1 MPPSEAAIEALAED
15 FEHGFRDRL
24 GPIRQVGLEAEFP
37 LVTED
42 GRAGD
47 LQLLWPAILEDSS
60 FTAEYEDP
68 QTRSLI
74 VSARRSGT
82 AFAAEVGRG
91 TLELSLGPYEDLWAL
106 QAALDGAL
114 GKAVASAQRRGLQLL
129 GFGIQPRTPARA
141 GLMTPRRHYRA
152 LLRSA
157 GRAWLPL
164 TTTAS
169 SQLHVDISR
178 REIASAVNAMNL
190 VSGPL
195 IAWAG
200 NSSVYGGRA
209 GAALSGRE
217 ALLSALGEHR
227 YGMTPR
233 RIKDAPDWV
242 SYLADYRFFVDRRGG
257 KLVPLRIP
265 FRTWLDRDGAHLSRA
280 DRLHEFLWHEHY
292 VWNSARARL
301 DHSTIEVR
309 PACEQPPGSLL
320 AIHALTLG
328 WVESLADLEAYFS
341 DAVGEDSWPAMI
353 RYRREA
359 VRDGLQA
366 APPAAHMLPELLE
379 ISRRALV
386 RRGRNEEQFLDP
398 IAARLESGENPGL
411 QARAIFQSRGM
422 QALVRSV
429 RIEAN

>member
-1 MPPSEAAIEALAED
+1 MPPSDAAIDALAED
-15 FEHGFRDRL
+15 FAHGFREHL

-37 LVTED
+37 VVTED

-47 LQLLWPAILEDSS
+47 IRLLWPAILEDSS
-60 FTAEYEDP
+60 FTAEYDDP
-68 QTRSLI
+68 NTRSLI

-82 AFAAEVGRG
+82 AFAAEVGRA
-91 TLELSLGPYEDLWAL
+91 TLELSLGPHEDLWAL
-106 QAALDGAL
+106 QAAFEGAL
-114 GKAVASAQRRGLQLL
+114 GKAVASAHRIGLQLL

-141 GLMTPRRHYRA
+141 SLMTPRRHYRA
-152 LLRSA
+152 LLRAA

-178 REIASAVNAMNL
+178 REIASAVNVMNL

-209 GAALSGRE
+209 GSALSGRE
-217 ALLSALGEHR
+217 TLLSALGEHR

-233 RIKDAPDWV
+233 RINDTFDWV
-242 SYLADYRFFVDRRGG
+242 SYLADHRFFVDRRGG
-257 KLVPLRIP
+257 KFVPLRIP
-265 FRTWLDRDGAHLSRA
+265 FRGWLDRSGARLSRA
-280 DRLHEFLWHEHY
+280 DRLREFLWHEHY

-309 PACEQPPGSLL
+309 PACQQPPGSPL

-328 WVESLADLEAYFS
+328 WVESLADLEAYFA
-341 DAVGEDSWPAMI
+341 DAVGEDAWPVMI
-353 RYRREA
+353 RYRRGA

-366 APPAAHMLPELLE
+366 SPPAANMLPELLE
-379 ISRRALV
+379 IARRGLA
-386 RRGRNEEQFLDP
+386 RRGRNEEPLLDP

-411 QARAIFQSRGM
+411 QARALFRSRGM
-422 QALVRSV
+422 RGLLRAV
-429 RIEAN
+429 RIEG